1 MGPPRILC
9 VLLVGLLLSPNL
21 RGLAQDKN
29 TEAAQR
35 AVEVWLGL
43 VDSGK
48 YAESYRA
55 AAAIFQAAVSEEKW
69 VGAVQAARGPLGKL
83 MTRSLKSA
91 RYTKTLPG
99 APDGE
104 YVVLTFET
112 SLEHKDA
119 AVETLTARLEKD
131 GVWRVAGYFI
141 R

>member
-1 MGPPRILC
+1 MRAGRILC
-9 VLLVGLLLSPNL
+9 VLLVGLLFSPNL
-21 RGLAQDKN
+21 RGFAQDKS

-35 AVEVWLGL
+35 ADEVWLGL

-55 AAAIFQAAVSEEKW
+55 AAATFQAAVSEAKW
-69 VGAVQAARGPLGKL
+69 VEAVEVARGPLGKL

-104 YVVLTFET
+104 YVVLIYET
-112 SLEHKDA
+112 SFEHKDA
-119 AVETLTARLEKD
+119 AVETVTAR
-131 GVWRVAGYFI
+131 
-141 R
+141 